1 MHQNRLNEVEL
12 GGGNVESVNIGGEA
26 GEGLLRAVGADE
38 GVDLD
43 ARDVVLLLEGSGDL
57 ALVGLNVDDEDE
69 GVVLLDLDSG
79 QRLLLSLLRLFELPS
94 S

>member
-1 MHQNRLNEVEL
+1 MHQNRLDEVEL
-12 GGGNVESVNIGGEA
+12 GGGNVESVDIGGEA
-26 GEGLLRAVGADE
+26 GESLLRAVGADE
-38 GVDLD
+38 SVDLD

-69 GVVLLDLDSG
+69 GVVLLDLDSS
-79 QRLLLSLLRLFELPS
+79 QRLLLGLSKLFELPS